1 MHQSDPNTQ
10 RNHSNS
16 LKKTLI
22 RVNVNSR
29 CLPHDFFPRSGS
41 PSPSKNSDYNKSN
54 QITNSTTPNS
64 P

>member
-1 MHQSDPNTQ
+1 MN
-10 RNHSNS
+10 NNS

-41 PSPSKNSDYNKSN
+41 PSPSKNSDHNKSN